1 MTAPNP
7 HGGTLTDQELSSFF
21 VLLVAAGNETTRNA
35 ISHGMK
41 LLTDYPD
48 QRALWLDDFAGRG
61 PGAVEEIVRRLRWKG
76 PVYRISGVTR
86 QGTQQM
92 CFDIMR
98 RLEEIRLSGIEL
110 PDAQ

>member
-1 MTAPNP
+1 MRRGHHVTGFAARERW
-7 HGGTLTDQELSSFF
+7 L
-21 VLLVAAGNETTRNA
+21 VLNK
-35 ISHGMK
+35 MD
-41 LLTDYPD
+41 LLPPAEAEK
-48 QRALWLDDFAGRG
+48 RCR
-61 PGAVEEIVRRLRWKG
+61 EIVRRLRWKG